1 MSRVEPS
8 RMSQTISHLPRNI
21 TIPSQHLPSVKT
33 KSSWRL
39 PSSFIFWL
47 IKFHI
52 TLTPP
57 LSRVEPSQI
66 SQTILHHPSKNET
79 YHLYISWVFDRGTS
93 SQRWEGVCH
102 HGGGSRGGLGHW
114 PSPILPWPVAKTP
127 PAPSPVVA
135 RTLPSLDWGLWGLT
149 FLNHRLIIWLES
161 GDYMVIICWLS
172 SNDHLL
178 HI

>member
-1 MSRVEPS
+1 MSKPNHLDVSRV
-8 RMSQTISHLPRNI
+8 L
-21 TIPSQHLPSVKT
+21 
-33 KSSWRL
+33 
-39 PSSFIFWL
+39 FIFWL

-79 YHLYISWVFDRGTS
+79 YHLYIPWVFDRGTS

-102 HGGGSRGGLGHW
+102 HGGGSRGGSW
-114 PSPILPWPVAKTP
+114 PLAKPYITLARGQVAP

-135 RTLPSLDWGLWGLT
+135 HTLPSLDWGLWGFDCVSNTCWSEYHLVVKLSY
-149 FLNHRLIIWLES
+149 FHCVMIIRWS
-161 GDYMVIICWLS
+161 YD
-172 SNDHLL
+172 DH
-178 HI
+178 HSIMFR